1 MTSLR
6 TILGIMYAETL
17 QLLRNRTQA
26 VIFLLIP
33 FLIFLIIA
41 GVYWDQIILRIPTV
55 ILDQN
60 HSSLSR
66 DMVEAIQANENLEIR
81 CYAENY
87 EQVNQLLKAEEAR
100 VAVIIPEDFDR
111 AMSRGEPTRILTIID
126 GSNMIFCNV
135 ATGAMGEVVT
145 DLSVML
151 RANLLLSHGLLTDQV
166 KKVLQG
172 VQFAFSSRY
181 NPTFNYAYFLVLGL
195 GLYILQQTYLL
206 GMVTAISREREQKT
220 WQQFQFLPAARWQIY
235 VGKLLPYLI
244 IGTLQAALICILG
257 ARAFGMP
264 LHGQLWLVLVSTVV
278 FLIAVS
284 GFGMLVSAIFSRVN
298 SIRLAMVMAMPSFIL
313 SGFTWPLQ
321 AMHPIGRVIGE
332 CLPLT
337 WYLQAFQ
344 SITMKG
350 AGWDVIS
357 SYIIILLLMAVICF
371 SLSLVFV
378 DKRQRPNSVYYRLY
392 ALFHPY

>member
-1 MTSLR
+1 
-6 TILGIMYAETL
+6 
-17 QLLRNRTQA
+17 
-26 VIFLLIP
+26 
-33 FLIFLIIA
+33 
-41 GVYWDQIILRIPTV
+41 
-55 ILDQN
+55 
-60 HSSLSR
+60 
-66 DMVEAIQANENLEIR
+66 
-81 CYAENY
+81 
-87 EQVNQLLKAEEAR
+87 
-100 VAVIIPEDFDR
+100 
-111 AMSRGEPTRILTIID
+111 
-126 GSNMIFCNV
+126 
-135 ATGAMGEVVT
+135 
-145 DLSVML
+145 
-151 RANLLLSHGLLTDQV
+151 
-166 KKVLQG
+166 
-172 VQFAFSSRY
+172 
-181 NPTFNYAYFLVLGL
+181 
-195 GLYILQQTYLL
+195 
-206 GMVTAISREREQKT
+206 
-220 WQQFQFLPAARWQIY
+220 
-235 VGKLLPYLI
+235 
-244 IGTLQAALICILG
+244 
-257 ARAFGMP
+257 MP